1 MLKKII
7 KIIISGIIVYPLI
20 ALGLY
25 LEHSWYGKFTWIV
38 ILVLE
43 IIIAGVLIF
52 VEIKNDKNQKGK

>member
-1 MLKKII
+1 MVKNILKII
-7 KIIISGIIVYPLI
+7 LSGIIVYPLI
-20 ALGLY
+20 ALVLY
-25 LEHSWYGKFTWIV
+25 LEHSWYGKFTWIY